1 MKGTHSDWRQT
12 GGFLYYISYALITL
26 RKKHF
31 LCVTIEL
38 IIKTCGSLGEL
49 ETYTHVSI
57 TVCEN
62 TENVFYFFIR

>member
-1 MKGTHSDWRQT
+1 MKGMHSDWRQT
-12 GGFLYYISYALITL
+12 GFLYISYALMTL

-31 LCVTIEL
+31 LSVTIEL

-49 ETYTHVSI
+49 ETYTRVSI